1 MAKIILNGKRLNSF
15 PRTGRKSGM
24 FVQPLLFILVLEA
37 LEGKIKQKKK
47 KKRNKMHGV
56 QNRRYIK
63 LSFVDKMIVIIG
75 YITNLQKNIK

>member
-1 MAKIILNGKRLNSF
+1 MAKIILNVKRLNSF
-15 PRTGRKSGM
+15 PRTGRKSRM

-37 LEGKIKQKKK
+37 LEGKIKQK

>member
-15 PRTGRKSGM
+15 PRTGRKSRM

-37 LEGKIKQKKK
+37 LEGKIKQKK